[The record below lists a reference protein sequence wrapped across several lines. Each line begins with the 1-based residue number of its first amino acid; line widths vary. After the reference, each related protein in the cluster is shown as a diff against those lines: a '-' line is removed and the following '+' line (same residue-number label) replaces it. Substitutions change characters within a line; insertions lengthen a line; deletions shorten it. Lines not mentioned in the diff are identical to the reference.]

1 MKRFLRFFIPVIF
14 GLILSFAIHNVFP
27 AKAQMPVANNSTLT
41 LVQTGKNHYDSG
53 QFSQAILNLQEAAQI
68 YERNGDKIKQAQ
80 TLSWLALSYQKL
92 GDWQA
97 ATNAIEKSL
106 ALLNST
112 SDKNEQVLAQVLNA
126 KGRLLLATGKA
137 ENALETWQKSTI
149 LYAKVG
155 DEIGVLGSQINQ
167 TEAMQALGLH
177 RHAEKLFA
185 EIEKTLKA
193 QPDSFLKATGLRNLG
208 KVLRLG
214 GSLDESERILGL
226 SLAIAQ
232 NLPNSTQAQS
242 ETLLSLA
249 NTERTLAKR
258 AENLKN
264 IETARKYVQA
274 ALEKY
279 EKVGAIATLPLTQI
293 QAKLNQLSL
302 LIETNQTSNLQPLLS
317 QILSQIN
324 SLPPSRE
331 SIYAAV
337 NLAENWLKLKNESAT
352 LVNSPSIETI
362 LETAAQ
368 KSEKLAD
375 KKAQS
380 YVLGT
385 WGKLSEKQQNWAKA
399 KNFTQTALLLAQ
411 QISAPDIAYQW
422 QWQLGR
428 LFQSSFNQNAPSKE
442 AISYYTEAFNTLNNL
457 RSDLVSLNPEIQ
469 FSFRENIEPV
479 YRELANLLLLSPNP
493 SIDNLIKSRN
503 VMEALQLAEI
513 NNFFRDACATAEP
526 VNIDELD
533 RQAAII
539 YPIILKERLEIIVKL
554 PGRDNL
560 RHYSTNIS
568 EVQIDNAVEQLLT
581 SLTKRST
588 SLSKIKKDSQQIYD
602 WLVKPL
608 VTDLENTANQK
619 SIKTLVFV
627 LDGSLRNIPPAV
639 LYDGKQYLIEK
650 YAVAVTPGLQLIN
663 PRPLSRTNLKAIIAG
678 ASNAPSFQ
686 AEGLSPID
694 NVSIEL
700 ATIREQISQSEK
712 LENQNFQQEKIE
724 SVINSAPF
732 NLVHI
737 ATHGKFSSNPEDTF
751 LLDWNKR
758 IKVKDFDNLL
768 RIKKSNEPNSLDLLI
783 LSACETAAG
792 DKRAALG
799 LAGIAIRAGAS
810 STLATL
816 WQINDASTAE
826 FMALFYQQ
834 LNNPQI
840 SKAEALRNTQ
850 IAFLT
855 KYSDTDYD
863 RPYHWAAFTL
873 VGNWL

>member
-1 MKRFLRFFIPVIF
+1 M
-14 GLILSFAIHNVFP
+14 
-27 AKAQMPVANNSTLT
+27 
-41 LVQTGKNHYDSG
+41 
-53 QFSQAILNLQEAAQI
+53 
-68 YERNGDKIKQAQ
+68 
-80 TLSWLALSYQKL
+80 
-92 GDWQA
+92 
-97 ATNAIEKSL
+97 
-106 ALLNST
+106 
-112 SDKNEQVLAQVLNA
+112 
-126 KGRLLLATGKA
+126 
-137 ENALETWQKSTI
+137 
-149 LYAKVG
+149 
-155 DEIGVLGSQINQ
+155 
-167 TEAMQALGLH
+167 
-177 RHAEKLFA
+177 
-185 EIEKTLKA
+185 
-193 QPDSFLKATGLRNLG
+193 
-208 KVLRLG
+208 
-214 GSLDESERILGL
+214 
-226 SLAIAQ
+226 
-232 NLPNSTQAQS
+232 
-242 ETLLSLA
+242 
-249 NTERTLAKR
+249 
-258 AENLKN
+258 
-264 IETARKYVQA
+264 
-274 ALEKY
+274 
-279 EKVGAIATLPLTQI
+279 
-293 QAKLNQLSL
+293 
-302 LIETNQTSNLQPLLS
+302 IETNQTSNLQPLLS
-317 QILSQIN
+317 QIFSQIN

-337 NLAENWLKLKNESAT
+337 NLAENWLKIKNEFAT
-352 LVNSPSIETI
+352 LVNSQSIETI
-362 LETAAQ
+362 LETA
-368 KSEKLAD
+368 EKQSDKLSD

-385 WGKLSEKQQNWAKA
+385 LGKLSEKEQNWAKA

-411 QISAPDIAYQW
+411 QINAPDITYQW

-428 LFQSSFNQNAPSKE
+428 LFQSSFNQNAPNKE

-479 YRELANLLLLSPNP
+479 YRELASLLLLSPNP

-568 EVQIDNAVEQLLT
+568 EIQVDNAVEQLLT

-639 LYDGKQYLIEK
+639 LFDGEQYLIEK

-694 NVSIEL
+694 NVTIEL
-700 ATIREQISQSEK
+700 ATIREQIRESEK

-768 RIKKSNEPNSLDLLI
+768 RLKKSNEPNSLDLLI

-816 WQINDASTAE
+816 WQVNDASTAE

-840 SKAEALRNTQ
+840 SKASALRNSQ

>member
-1 MKRFLRFFIPVIF
+1 MKRFLRLFILAIF
-14 GLILSFAIHNVFP
+14 GLILSLSIHNVFP
-27 AKAQMPVANNSTLT
+27 AKAQLTVGNSTLA
-41 LVQTGKNHYDSG
+41 LVQAGKNYYDAG
-53 QFSQAILNLQEAAQI
+53 QFSEAVRNLEQAAKI

-80 TLSWLALSYQKL
+80 TLSWLAISYQKL
-92 GDWQA
+92 GDWQSA
-97 ATNAIEKSL
+97 NNAIEKSL

-112 SDKNEQVLAQVLNA
+112 SDKNEQVQAQVLNA
-126 KGRLLLATGKA
+126 QGRLLLATGKA
-137 ENALETWQKSTI
+137 ESALETWQQSTV

-167 TEAMQALGLH
+167 AEAMQALGLY
-177 RHAEKLFA
+177 RRAEKLFA

-214 GSLDESERILGL
+214 GSLDESQRILGL

-232 NLPNSTQAQS
+232 RLPNSSQAQS

-258 AENLKN
+258 AENIKD
-264 IETARKYVQA
+264 IPTAKKYVQA

-279 EKVGAIATLPLTQI
+279 EKAGAIATLPLTQI

-302 LIETNQTSNLQPLLS
+302 LIETNQTSNLQPLLT

-337 NLAENWLKLKNESAT
+337 NLAENWLNLGNRAES
-352 LVNSPSIETI
+352 LVNYQLIEKV
-362 LETAAQ
+362 LETAEQ
-368 KSEKLAD
+368 QSEKLSD
-375 KKAQS
+375 KKAKS

-385 WGKLSEKQQNWAKA
+385 LGKLSEKEQNWAKA
-399 KNFTQTALLLAQ
+399 KDFTQTALLLAQ
-411 QISAPDIAYQW
+411 QINAPDIAYQW

-428 LFQSSFNQNAPSKE
+428 LFQSSFTQNYANKE
-442 AISYYTEAFNTLNNL
+442 AISYYTEAFNTLKNL

-479 YRELANLLLLSPNP
+479 YRELVSLLLLSPHP
-493 SIDNLIKSRN
+493 TIDNLIKSRN
-503 VMEALQLAEI
+503 VIEALQLAEI
-513 NNFFRDACATAEP
+513 NNFFRDACATSEP

-560 RHYSTNIS
+560 RHYSQNIS
-568 EVQIDNAVEQLLT
+568 EIQIDNTVEQLLT
-581 SLTKRST
+581 SLIRRST
-588 SLSKIKKDSQQIYD
+588 SLSKIKKDSQEIYD

-608 VTDLENTANQK
+608 INDLENTADQK

-650 YAVAVTPGLQLIN
+650 YAVAVTPGLELIN

-694 NVSIEL
+694 NVTIEL

-737 ATHGKFSSNPEDTF
+737 ATHGKFSSNPEETF

-768 RIKKSNEPNSLDLLI
+768 RTKKSNEPNSLDLLI

-816 WQINDASTAE
+816 WQVNDASTAE

-834 LNNPQI
+834 LNNSQI
-840 SKAEALRNTQ
+840 SKAEALRNSQ

-855 KYSDTDYD
+855 KYSDTDYN